1 MPETTPHDT
10 TLRVW
15 LKPALLGLALSVV
28 ALAATPSMAQSS
40 LEQRVER
47 MEERLNGSALMG
59 LMNQAD
65 TLRSEVTTLRGEI
78 EVLQRQIDDLRD
90 QQRQI
95 YLDLDER
102 LLSLEANPGNGDAIS
117 SETTDAET
125 NQSANDSDGTASDG
139 RGSAASAGNQAG
151 DERAAI
157 QAAYQAAFDELRQGE
172 YAAATSAFEQFLAD
186 HPDTDLAAN
195 ARYWLGESHYV
206 VRAFDDALTHFQ
218 AVMDNHPESN
228 KRPDALLKI
237 GFVHF
242 EQGRLEAARDALE
255 QVINDYPDTTA
266 ANLATQRLD
275 QI

>member
-15 LKPALLGLALSVV
+15 LKPALLGLALGV

-102 LLSLEANPGNGDAIS
+102 LLSLEANPGDGDAIS
-117 SETTDAET
+117 SET
-125 NQSANDSDGTASDG
+125 SDGGD
-139 RGSAASAGNQAG
+139 SAASAGDQTG
-151 DERAAI
+151 DEGTAV

-172 YAAATSAFEQFLAD
+172 YTAATSAFEQFLAD
-186 HPDTDLAAN
+186 HPDADLAAN
-195 ARYWLGESHYV
+195 ARYWLGESYYV
-206 VRAFDDALTHFQ
+206 VRAFSDALTHFQ

-242 EQGRLEAARDALE
+242 EQGRLEAAQDALE

>member
-1 MPETTPHDT
+1 MPETTPNDT

-15 LKPALLGLALSVV
+15 LKPALLGLTLGV

-117 SETTDAET
+117 SETPTLRRT
-125 NQSANDSDGTASDG
+125 NPLMTRTA
-139 RGSAASAGNQAG
+139 RHPM
-151 DERAAI
+151 AAI
-157 QAAYQAAFDELRQGE
+157 ALPARVIKRAMKGQQ
-172 YAAATSAFEQFLAD
+172 FEPLTKQPSMNF
-186 HPDTDLAAN
+186 
-195 ARYWLGESHYV
+195 G
-206 VRAFDDALTHFQ
+206 RAST
-218 AVMDNHPESN
+218 P
-228 KRPDALLKI
+228 
-237 GFVHF
+237 
-242 EQGRLEAARDALE
+242 RL
-255 QVINDYPDTTA
+255 P
-266 ANLATQRLD
+266 QRLSNFSL
-275 QI
+275 ITPTPT

>member
-15 LKPALLGLALSVV
+15 LKPALLGLTLGV

-47 MEERLNGSALMG
+47 IEERLNGSALMG

-125 NQSANDSDGTASDG
+125 NQSTDDSDGTASDG
-139 RGSAASAGNQAG
+139 GDSAASAGDQTG
-151 DERAAI
+151 DEGTAVR
-157 QAAYQAAFDELRQGE
+157 AAYQAAFDELRQGE

-186 HPDTDLAAN
+186 HPDADLAAN
-195 ARYWLGESHYV
+195 ARYWLGESYYV
-206 VRAFDDALTHFQ
+206 VRAFSDALTHFQ

-255 QVINDYPDTTA
+255 QVINDYPNTTA

-275 QI
+275 QL